1 MKKWEDIDKE
11 KQNAHDALF
20 LAFFGLFWIII
31 VIISWSPDYHL
42 DEGKA
47 IVMLVQHWWGAYGLL
62 ALLIVLMMVALF
74 GIWLSISDLKNF
86 KAATQIREKM
96 DINNDLEI
104 IKSKWYY
111 IYKIKN
117 VYIISFFVKT
127 KDYHQYIIDA
137 MDFENDKLCDDL
149 WRDVMHHP
157 ENYKEWDVDKYYF
170 FGNLEQN
177 NSNPSND

>member
-1 MKKWEDIDKE
+1 MKKWEDIDKQMRNANQMILCSIFVLCVGIFIFFLWSPDSCYEGNKMIVILMQKWFGSNGVLYLIVVCMIIAIFWLSLFIFE
-11 KQNAHDALF
+11 KQNLKF
-20 LAFFGLFWIII
+20 
-31 VIISWSPDYHL
+31 
-42 DEGKA
+42 
-47 IVMLVQHWWGAYGLL
+47 VM
-62 ALLIVLMMVALF
+62 
-74 GIWLSISDLKNF
+74 N
-86 KAATQIREKM
+86 IREKM

-117 VYIISFFVKT
+117 VYIISFSIKT

-149 WRDVMHHP
+149 WRDVKHHP

-177 NSNPSND
+177 KDRKSVV

>member
-1 MKKWEDIDKE
+1 MKKWEDIDEK
-11 KQNAHDALF
+11 KQNAHNALF
-20 LAFFGLFWIII
+20 FAFSGLCGCILLLFL
-31 VIISWSPDYHL
+31 WSSDWHF

-96 DINNDLEI
+96 NINNDLEI

-117 VYIISFFVKT
+117 VYIISVSVKT

-137 MDFENDKLCDDL
+137 MNFDDDKLCDDL
-149 WRDVMHHP
+149 WRDIRHHP
-157 ENYKEWDVDKYYF
+157 ENYKEWDVDKYYYY
-170 FGNLEQN
+170 GNLEQN
-177 NSNPSND
+177 N